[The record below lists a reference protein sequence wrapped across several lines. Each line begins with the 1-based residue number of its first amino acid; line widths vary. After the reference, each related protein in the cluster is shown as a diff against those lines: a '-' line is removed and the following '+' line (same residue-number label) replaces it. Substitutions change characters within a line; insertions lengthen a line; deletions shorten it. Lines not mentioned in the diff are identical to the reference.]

1 MAIIIILIFLL
12 QSFQNKG
19 FICHQMLNN
28 TLFKLSALMKPYDY
42 NY

>member
-1 MAIIIILIFLL
+1 MAIIITLLFLL
-12 QSFQNKG
+12 NSFQNKG

-28 TLFKLSALMKPYDY
+28 TLFKLSDLMKPYDY